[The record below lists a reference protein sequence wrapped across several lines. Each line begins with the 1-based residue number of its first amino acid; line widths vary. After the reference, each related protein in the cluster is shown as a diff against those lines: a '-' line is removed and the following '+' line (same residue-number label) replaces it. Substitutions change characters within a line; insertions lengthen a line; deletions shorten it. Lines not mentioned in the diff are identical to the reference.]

1 MKTLNKRFIDFAD
14 QVSAA
19 MGSPINITV
28 WVVLVAAW
36 FVLFAINPGLQ
47 KSNFLP
53 SWFTSNA
60 FNFPLNSITTLAEL
74 YIGFLIVAAANR
86 VERHNRVIQ
95 EQQIHIIEHINK
107 TNDHEEQELSG
118 TEQRLLAQ
126 DKAML
131 TLLGRIDKQDAELA
145 RQTALL
151 MQLTQQ
157 QNADIRV

>member
-1 MKTLNKRFIDFAD
+1 MKTFNKRFVDFAD
-14 QVSAA
+14 WVSAA
-19 MGSPINITV
+19 MGSPINIIF
-28 WVVLVAAW
+28 WVALVAAW
-36 FVLFAINPGLQ
+36 FVLFAINPTLQ

-74 YIGFLIVAAANR
+74 YIGFLIAAAANR

-95 EQQIHIIEHINK
+95 EQQMHIIAHIDQ

-131 TLLGRIDKQDAELA
+131 VLLERIDKQDVELA

-151 MQLTQQ
+151 LQLVQQ
-157 QNADIRV
+157 YNIDIKV